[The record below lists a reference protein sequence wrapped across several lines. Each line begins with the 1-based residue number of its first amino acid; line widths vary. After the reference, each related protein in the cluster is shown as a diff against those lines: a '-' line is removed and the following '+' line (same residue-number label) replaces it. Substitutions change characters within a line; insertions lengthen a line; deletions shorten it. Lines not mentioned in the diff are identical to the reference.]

1 MTTATAPNPPN
12 TNKPA
17 DKPIPQDGYS
27 RIECCNL
34 HIALAE
40 AGRVGKSTTIK
51 HLAEYLS
58 SKGEKYQIVDT
69 DRTTPDVAAGYTPE
83 LLVRWR
89 NQTTDDN
96 GDSFAPLPE
105 ISESSGDPIND
116 LLKEQIHF
124 SEDPNLEHLARNL
137 MKLTR
142 LTPNLLVNIPANSY
156 ELVVKFLESNSI
168 GTKPNSKIKLF
179 NWWVSDGSHSSL
191 DLFLETKLA
200 FPAAHHIIVLNQG
213 RSELIK
219 DFSKYRWPSSLLAKY
234 QDPKYKT
241 SEIKYIPMPKLSV
254 AAGVWY
260 AKDGM
265 SHSEIIT
272 DPDTDEF
279 DLEPIR
285 SWQAK
290 VFEAIKKTGLI

>member
-1 MTTATAPNPPN
+1 MTNTANVPSPT
-12 TNKPA
+12 KL
-17 DKPIPQDGYS
+17 DKP
-27 RIECCNL
+27 IECCNL

-40 AGRVGKSTTIK
+40 AGRVGKSTMIK

-58 SKGEKYQIVDT
+58 SKSEKHQIVDT
-69 DRTTPDVAAGYTPE
+69 DRMTPDVAAGYTPE
-83 LLVRWR
+83 LLSRWL
-89 NQTTDDN
+89 NHNTDDD

-105 ISESSGDPIND
+105 VSESSGDPIKD
-116 LLKEQIHF
+116 LLREQIHF
-124 SEDPNLEHLARNL
+124 SEDPNLEHLTRNL

-156 ELVVKFLESNSI
+156 ELVIKFLDGNSI

-179 NWWVSDGSHSSL
+179 NWWVSDGSHTSL
-191 DLFLETKLA
+191 DLFLETKLM

-260 AKDGM
+260 SKDGM

-279 DLEPIR
+279 DLEPIK
-285 SWQAK
+285 SWQDKIFA
-290 VFEAIKKTGLI
+290 AIKKTGLV